1 MFKYY
6 LATIY
11 YNVYNFITFRS
22 KSKVMLILL
31 IW

>member
-6 LATIY
+6 LATLY
-11 YNVYNFITFRS
+11 YNVYNFTSFRS
-22 KSKVMLILL
+22 NPKVMFILL